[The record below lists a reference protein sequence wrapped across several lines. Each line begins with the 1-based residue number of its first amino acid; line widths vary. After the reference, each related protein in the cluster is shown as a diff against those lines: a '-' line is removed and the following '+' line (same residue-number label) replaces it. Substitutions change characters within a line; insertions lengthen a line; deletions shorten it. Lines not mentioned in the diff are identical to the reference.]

1 MNDDAH
7 ERGEPRDDQEPAAVC
22 DGGDLDCGSGLL
34 LIIREAMAP
43 LGRGAVLEVR
53 SREISVKEDLP
64 AWCRLVGHRLLST
77 TPAAGNYLHF
87 RIAKL
92 LDATVASGAEDDT
105 RQLRSDLEQARRF
118 SWSARVR
125 WTSGMQAKAFVRNHA
140 FLVGQPASFD
150 ASDAAPSAVEFLLA
164 ALGGCLAVGLQWR
177 ASRQGIEVRNLEV
190 SLKAS
195 ADNILVFLGVEE
207 SGHPGLK
214 TIEGSVYVDADA
226 EDDALQELFEETLRR
241 SPVTQSLLRGARV
254 DVKLRR
260 S

>member
-1 MNDDAH
+1 MTSDDA
-7 ERGEPRDDQEPAAVC
+7 RPPDAVC

-43 LGRGAVLEVR
+43 LARGGILEVR

-64 AWCRLVGHRLLST
+64 AWCRLVGHRLLSVAS
-77 TPAAGNYLHF
+77 AAGNYLHF
-87 RIAKL
+87 RIAKH
-92 LDATVASGAEDDT
+92 LDATAASETKDESQ
-105 RQLRSDLEQARRF
+105 QLQGDLEQARRF
-118 SWSARVR
+118 AWSARVR

-150 ASDAAPSAVEFLLA
+150 TSDAAPSAVELLLA
-164 ALGGCLAVGLQWR
+164 ALGGCLAVGFQWR
-177 ASRQGIEVRNLEV
+177 ASRKGIEVRNLEV

-226 EDDALQELFEETLRR
+226 DESALQELFEETLRR